1 MSIIERAAG
10 KLKNA
15 EASASMFLS
24 GARPKAHSVEGSSFD
39 SRSFERRS
47 VDSRSVDS
55 RSVDSPMIETAS
67 EKTNASFKQK
77 SASIHQTP
85 THPPHFDEE
94 GPGPVSGS
102 PHGKVNLARLKLM
115 GALTPDAGRSKIAE
129 EYRLIKR
136 PLLINAF
143 GHGGNPPIPN
153 GNLIMVTSSVPGE
166 GKSFTAINLAISM
179 ATELESTV
187 LLIDADVAK
196 SSVIQYLGL
205 EADRGLL
212 DVLRDPEIELSDT
225 LIKTDIAKLTVLP
238 SGRGF
243 THATELLASSSMR
256 DFVKDISTRY
266 RDRIIIFDCP
276 PILATSE
283 ATVLASYMGQI
294 VFVVEAERTPQEAVK
309 DALAHLSD
317 CEHVGILLN
326 KAPSRAGGG
335 DYYSYGYGYGYGYGG
350 YGEYGKQ

>member
-10 KLKNA
+10 KLGNSEPPVSAIHSSLRPADKSDEGNLIEAAIEKA
-15 EASASMFLS
+15 EASFQ
-24 GARPKAHSVEGSSFD
+24 RPPESVRQRQAFSDEDGPATIVGSQ
-39 SRSFERRS
+39 RGT
-47 VDSRSVDS
+47 VD
-55 RSVDSPMIETAS
+55 
-67 EKTNASFKQK
+67 
-77 SASIHQTP
+77 
-85 THPPHFDEE
+85 
-94 GPGPVSGS
+94 
-102 PHGKVNLARLKLM
+102 LARLKLA

-143 GHGGNPPIPN
+143 GHGGNPPVPN
-153 GNLIMVTSSVPGE
+153 GNLIMVTSSIPGE

-187 LLIDADVAK
+187 LLVDADVTK
-196 SSVIQYLGL
+196 SSVVRYLGL
-205 EADRGLL
+205 EANKGLL
-212 DVLRDPEIELSDT
+212 DVLRDPNVELSDA

-238 SGRGF
+238 AGRSF
-243 THATELLASSSMR
+243 AHATELLASSAMK
-256 DFVKDISTRY
+256 DFVQDISSRY
-266 RDRIIIFDCP
+266 PDRIIIFDCP

-317 CEHVGILLN
+317 CEHVGLLLN
-326 KAPSRAGGG
+326 KAPSRSMGG
-335 DYYSYGYGYGYGYGG
+335 DYYGYGYGYGYGG

>member
-10 KLKNA
+10 RFGTSESTTSPMHPASRPIAQTVESRLIEEAIEKA
-15 EASASMFLS
+15 EASFNQAQEPVRRPP
-24 GARPKAHSVEGSSFD
+24 ARPTFL
-39 SRSFERRS
+39 
-47 VDSRSVDS
+47 
-55 RSVDSPMIETAS
+55 
-67 EKTNASFKQK
+67 
-77 SASIHQTP
+77 
-85 THPPHFDEE
+85 DEE
-94 GPGPVSGS
+94 GPATISGS
-102 PHGKVNLARLKLM
+102 QQGTVNLARLKQA

-143 GHGGNPPIPN
+143 GQGGNPPLPN

-187 LLIDADVAK
+187 LLIDADVTK
-196 SSVIQYLGL
+196 SSVIRYLGL

-212 DVLRDPEIELSDT
+212 DVLRDPQVELSDV

-238 SGRGF
+238 SGRSF
-243 THATELLASSSMR
+243 AHATELLASSAMR

-266 RDRIIIFDCP
+266 HDRIIIFDCP

-326 KAPSRAGGG
+326 KAPTRTGAG
-335 DYYSYGYGYGYGYGG
+335 DYYGYGYGYGG